1 MTIEVKITLKI
12 SFFLLY
18 FWITFK
24 NELIIYKEKT
34 KQSHVCTW
42 LRHALTLRPIL
53 KSKCYCKNE
62 FIYIRDFETVKEN
75 SPSGSFRCKSSR
87 LRRNNTLLLV
97 FLTVQT
103 SNKSKS
109 TSLKVSFNVQGQ
121 IKTDALKNDNTNKT
135 EIHYF
140 FSRVWIAP
148 IAHGT
153 PGRDP
158 LV

>member
-1 MTIEVKITLKI
+1 M
-12 SFFLLY
+12 LY
-18 FWITFK
+18 FWLTFK

-135 EIHYF
+135 EITLF
-140 FSRVWIAP
+140 LFKSLNCSNCPWDAGQRSAGLRTLGP
-148 IAHGT
+148 DEEQ
-153 PGRDP
+153 RE
-158 LV
+158 